1 MANYIQYKVS
11 GNEKMSA
18 LPDSPLD
25 LELLLLCACDRKPI
39 CGIIRLDKMLFLL
52 HDSNAFPKCFEYLKH
67 GKLPRYGP
75 FIESLLDDLQAL
87 EEEGIIRYHDLEH
100 LMLGYRIELT
110 DFGSRLI
117 GSYQLTSEQVR
128 VIRLIKILTNDFP
141 LNDLVGLTY
150 EKA

>member
-1 MANYIQYKVS
+1 
-11 GNEKMSA
+11 MSA
-18 LPDSPLD
+18 SPDSPLD
-25 LELLLLCACDRKPI
+25 LEILLLCACNRKPI

-75 FIESLLDDLQAL
+75 FVESLLEDLQAL

-100 LMLGYRIELT
+100 LMLGHCIELT
-110 DFGSRLI
+110 DFGSGLI
-117 GSYQLTSEQVR
+117 GLYQLTFEQVR
-128 VIRLIKILTNDFP
+128 VIQLIKILTNDFP

-150 EKA
+150 EKVQNTCSEKFQ